1 MFSLGWSRKIIPL
14 TLIALVIS
22 FFGLT
27 TLRAQDES
35 PGNGMRITPIR
46 KEFILTASQSDSYE
60 IEVTN
65 VSTGDMNIAIV
76 VNDFESDNATGQPK
90 LLVGPGE
97 SSTHSLKSFVKV
109 PSSISLK
116 PGETK
121 KVTVDVTVPDNAAP
135 GGYFGVVRFQAGG
148 RGATANAG
156 DVALNASVSS
166 ILLVSVPGQTNELL
180 NLSSIQVLK
189 NNEAGTFFETAPESV
204 AIRLEN
210 AGNTIVKPFGRVTI
224 KDWRSNEV
232 YSYEFNGSL
241 IRGNVLPESSR
252 VFEDPISNIGRI
264 GRYTVEANLSYGDGG
279 GNILY
284 GSTTFWVVPWRLLL
298 GIMVLLIALIWV
310 ATRGIKLYNKRIIA
324 KAKRQ

>member
-1 MFSLGWSRKIIPL
+1 M
-14 TLIALVIS
+14 ALVLS
-22 FFGLT
+22 FFGLA

-46 KEFILTASQSDSYE
+46 QEFILTASQSDSYE

-65 VSTGDMNIAIV
+65 VSNGDMNIAIV

-97 SSTHSLKSFVKV
+97 SSTRSLKTFVKV
-109 PSSISLK
+109 PDSISLK
-116 PGETK
+116 PGEKK

-135 GGYFGVVRFQAGG
+135 GGYYGVVRFQAGG
-148 RGATANAG
+148 GGTTGQG

-180 NLSSIQVLK
+180 NLSSLQVLK
-189 NNEAGTFFETAPESV
+189 DKEAGTFFESAPDSV
-204 AIRLEN
+204 AVRLEN
-210 AGNTIVKPFGRVTI
+210 AGNTIVKPFGRVAI

-241 IRGNVLPESSR
+241 VRGNVLPESSR

-284 GSTTFWVVPWRLLL
+284 GSMTFWVIPWRLLL